1 MKTECTFSV
10 ESFEPVDWTPEI
22 STGLATG
29 HVHMIKTYAGGL
41 EGRSITQFSS
51 AFDMERGIGTYLALE
66 SFEGTV
72 DGKQG
77 AFNYAH
83 SATTDGGP
91 DRLNEFFLIVPS
103 SGTGELA
110 GLAGTGRMIID
121 PDGTHRLE
129 IEYAL

>member
-22 STGLATG
+22 STALATG
-29 HVHMIKTYAGGL
+29 HVRMVKSYAGGL

-51 AFDMERGIGTYLALE
+51 AFDMEHGIGTYLALE
-66 SFEGTV
+66 SFEGTL
-72 DGKQG
+72 DGKHG

-91 DRLNEFFLIVPS
+91 ARLNEFFLIVPS

-110 GLAGTGRMIID
+110 GLTGTGRMIID
-121 PDGTHRLE
+121 ADGTHRLE